1 MTMRSLLLAGC
12 LVLSAAPA
20 LAETLVVDAHTVP
33 AAPIEGYL
41 KTGTLVSPTGHAIGV
56 NERYLTLDGKPWM
69 PVMGEFHYT
78 RYPADAWED
87 EILKMKAAGVTIV
100 STYVIWNQHESQ
112 PGQFNWSG
120 DRDLRRFAQLVQKHG
135 MMLAARIGPWAHAE
149 ARFGGFPDWV
159 VDAMPTRGNDPEY
172 LGYVDRL
179 YGEVGK
185 QLSGLMWKDGGPV
198 VIVQLEN
205 EYNLTGP
212 GQGPE
217 HIATLKKMAIAHGL
231 DAPLY
236 TVTGWDH
243 THYPSDEV
251 APVFGGYPDEPWN
264 ASASKLSPREPY
276 AFRFASRTGAD
287 LGAQTR
293 SSQMGT
299 ADAEGAKTP
308 FLGAEFGGGVPA
320 MYRRRP
326 VIAPDDLGSMVTV
339 QLGSGVNLYGYY
351 MFHGGRNPGPGSD
364 AIQESTGSGGYNDVP
379 RIGYDFQAPLGEFGQ
394 VRPVMGV
401 LRPLHIFM
409 ETFGD
414 KLAPMTVRVPAVV
427 SKAREDLTTPRFA
440 VRSDGR
446 SGFVFMSNYVRQYP
460 MAVQKDVRFQV
471 DLAKGPLTFPSQAVD
486 VPNGAYFIWPFNM
499 DLAGVNLAWATAQ
512 PITYVH
518 DGATNTFVFY
528 TAGDMPAEFAFDGAV
543 SVKASSGK
551 VTRQGGKTLV
561 RGIKTGPGEGMSFT
575 SGGRRVRILLLDK
588 SQAAKLSVLRVAGQ
602 QRLVLSDDP
611 VFADDE
617 GLDVR
622 SVGDPGFRFGV
633 YPALKTAPTGDLTL
647 RSAGQDGVFQMFEAS
662 AVARTIPVKVTPL
675 RPARSASPILV
686 GGPPKAALEP
696 MPEQFGRSA
705 AWTIETPT
713 DALDGVNDVFLRI
726 DYKGD
731 VGRLFSGVRM
741 LDDHYFNGQA
751 WEVGLKRFAVEA
763 KAPLT
768 VTVLPLRQD
777 APIYIEDG
785 YRPQI
790 AAGGQVA
797 EVVSVTAVPEYRL
810 RVRIAP

>member
-1 MTMRSLLLAGC
+1 MRALLLATC
-12 LVLSAAPA
+12 LGMAAFPA
-20 LAETLVVDAHTVP
+20 FAETLVVDARTAP

-41 KTGTLVSPTGHAIGV
+41 KTGTLVSPAGHTIGV
-56 NERYLTLDGKPWM
+56 NERYLTMDGKPWM

-78 RYPADAWED
+78 RYPAEAWE
-87 EILKMKAAGVTIV
+87 EELLKMKAAGVTIV
-100 STYVIWNQHESQ
+100 ATYIIWNHHEPQ
-112 PGQFNWSG
+112 PGEFNWKG
-120 DRDLRRFAQLVQKHG
+120 DHDLRRFAELVKKHG
-135 MMLAARIGPWAHAE
+135 MLMAARIGPWAHAE
-149 ARFGGFPDWV
+149 ARFGGVPDWV
-159 VDAMPTRGNDPEY
+159 VDAMPTRGDDPQY
-172 LGYVDRL
+172 LSYVDRL
-179 YGEVGK
+179 YGEIGK

-212 GQGPE
+212 GQGPQ
-217 HIATLKKMAIAHGL
+217 HIATLKKMAIAHGF

-264 ASASKLSPREPY
+264 ASPTKLSPREPY
-276 AFRFASRTGAD
+276 AFRFGSRTGAD

-293 SSQMGT
+293 SNQLGT

-351 MFHGGRNPGPGSD
+351 MFHGGRNPGLGSD

-379 RIGYDFQAPLGEFGQ
+379 RIGYDFQAPLGQYGQ
-394 VRPVMGV
+394 VRPVMGT
-401 LRPLHIFM
+401 LRPLHLFM
-409 ETFGD
+409 EAFGET
-414 KLAPMTVRVPAVV
+414 LAPMTVRVPAVV
-427 SKAREDLTTPRFA
+427 PKAREDLTTPRFA
-440 VRSDGR
+440 VRSDGK

-460 MAVQKDVRFQV
+460 MAAQNDVRFQV
-471 DLAKGPLTFPSQAVD
+471 DLARGPLTFPSQAVD
-486 VPNGAYFIWPFNM
+486 VPSGAYFIWPFNM
-499 DLAGVNLAWATAQ
+499 DLAGANLAWATAQ
-512 PITYVH
+512 PVTHLTADGVETYV
-518 DGATNTFVFY
+518 FF
-528 TAGDMPAEFAFDGAV
+528 TAGGMPAEFAFEGAR

-551 VTRQGGKTLV
+551 VTREGGRTLV
-561 RGIKTGPGEGMSFT
+561 RGSKTGLGEAIGLT
-575 SGGRRVRILLLDK
+575 APNGKRVRILLLDK
-588 SQAAKLSVLRVAGQ
+588 ADAGKVSVFRLAGQ
-602 QRLVLSDDP
+602 DRLVLSDDP
-611 VFADDE
+611 VFADDQ
-617 GLDVR
+617 GLDLR
-622 SVGDPGFRFGV
+622 SVGETGFRFGV
-633 YPALKTAPTGDLTL
+633 YPALKTAPTGDLAL
-647 RSAGQDGVFQMFEAS
+647 RAAGQDGVFQMFEAS
-662 AVARTIPVKVTPL
+662 AQARAIDIKVTPL
-675 RPARSASPILV
+675 RPARTASPLAV
-686 GGPPKAALEP
+686 GGPPRAALEP

-705 AWTIETPT
+705 AWTIEAPKG
-713 DALDGVNDVFLRI
+713 ALDGVNDVFLRI

-741 LDDHYFNGQA
+741 LDDHYFDGRA
-751 WEVGLKRFAVEA
+751 WEVGLKRFAAEA
-763 KAPLT
+763 DKPLT
-768 VTVLPLRQD
+768 LTVLPLRQD

-790 AAGGQVA
+790 AQGGQVA